1 MTEPHR
7 GAASKDRGNIWVI
20 VPFVIAVV
28 GTVVMLFTNS
38 ANALKV
44 SLIFALWAGAAGII
58 VVDRARRDRDV
69 ARAAADEREHE
80 LANTRAQLEQAVVQA
95 REAGSQPGQPQPAP
109 VLNEQDLEVLRELQE
124 EIKSL
129 RSQLEEM
136 RGAVFEYEPAAVQ
149 ASARRIP
156 EIGLN
161 REPGAPV
168 FPEPTQPSRPGPSGD
183 ETLEIDIVRE
193 PDSTR
198 RDRPVGAPSAD
209 AIAGRL
215 GQQPAREQPNPL
227 SAIINERTNQAEVN
241 EEPVTPEPV
250 AEPAPQPQPEPQPE
264 AAPTPEPEPVAEEAP
279 QEAPAP
285 APEAAA
291 EPAEPAEEPAARHRG
306 GGRRRRDEQGAGAL
320 SVADLLARRENEGS

>member
-1 MTEPHR
+1 MTEPRR

-20 VPFVIAVV
+20 VPFVIAVI

-38 ANALKV
+38 ANALKI

-80 LANTRAQLEQAVVQA
+80 LANTRAQLEEAVVQA
-95 REAGSQPGQPQPAP
+95 REAGAQPAQPQQAP
-109 VLNEQDLEVLRELQE
+109 VLNPQDLEVLRELQE

-161 REPGAPV
+161 REPEAPV
-168 FPEPTQPSRPGPSGD
+168 FPESTPPSRPGPSND
-183 ETLEIDIVRE
+183 DTLEIDIVRE
-193 PDSTR
+193 PGSTR

-227 SAIINERTNQAEVN
+227 SAIINERAGQAETS
-241 EEPVTPEPV
+241 EEPVTPEPI
-250 AEPAPQPQPEPQPE
+250 AEPAPEPQPEPQPE
-264 AAPTPEPEPVAEEAP
+264 AAPEPVPAPEPEPVAEPAP
-279 QEAPAP
+279 QTEQ
-285 APEAAA
+285 APE
-291 EPAEPAEEPAARHRG
+291 PTVEPAEESAGRHR